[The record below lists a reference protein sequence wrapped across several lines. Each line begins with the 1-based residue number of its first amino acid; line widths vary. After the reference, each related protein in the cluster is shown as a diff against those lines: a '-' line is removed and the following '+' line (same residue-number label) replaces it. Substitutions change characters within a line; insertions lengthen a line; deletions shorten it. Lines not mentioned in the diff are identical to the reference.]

1 MMAVHKATRSKSP
14 TQTRRQHAKTAR
26 AAHENR
32 ADYQVKA
39 EFFETLRHLNR
50 GYGVAL
56 ATLDKLAIKDRLS
69 GRRIFPAGFLQDYR
83 NRTESLRAIANHD
96 VLLLVAGREREEAS
110 RFSRLSGQPAKLN
123 R

>member
-1 MMAVHKATRSKSP
+1 MAVHKATRSKSSK
-14 TQTRRQHAKTAR
+14 QTKSQQPKTVR
-26 AAHENR
+26 SAHENR

-56 ATLDKLAIKDRLS
+56 AAFDKLAIKDRIS

-83 NRTESLRAIANHD
+83 NRTEGLRALANHD
-96 VLLLVAGREREEAS
+96 VLLLVAGREREEAG
-110 RFSRLSGQPAKLN
+110 RFGRLSGQPAKLN